1 MDMMYI
7 VNYGYHSGSYSTVFS
22 SSSLSIFNNG
32 GFYTWGKFST
42 SDNQSTVSG
51 SSITY
56 TVAFSTNGA
65 NTWTTPQTIVNG
77 TLLNSNTP
85 YMQYNEYFTRTVSTA
100 TPIDYSASF
109 NVNYSPPLLSL
120 TSTNSWTGGNTF
132 TGSVTASSMTVTN
145 VSISSGVTF
154 SDGSRQT
161 TAYYV
166 LFSSFIFVDAGYS
179 GGNSLTFV
187 TLPGAAGRWITFTTN
202 GGTRILFGANLQT
215 NDNTLAVTTY
225 DIFIDGVEQNVP
237 MFGGRDSGTNFL
249 EHSDTGMSS
258 ILNSGS
264 HTVDIRMKVDNV
276 TYVSYII
283 FYYLWVKEIQ

>member
-1 MDMMYI
+1 MKKLLYLI
-7 VNYGYHSGSYSTVFS
+7 FLLPSYCFCAPQPFFAGT
-22 SSSLSIFNNG
+22 
-32 GFYTWGKFST
+32 
-42 SDNQSTVSG
+42 
-51 SSITY
+51 
-56 TVAFSTNGA
+56 AA
-65 NTWTTPQTIVNG
+65 NALHANIADGLTAG
-77 TLLNSNTP
+77 T
-85 YMQYNEYFTRTVSTA
+85 TA
-100 TPIDYSASF
+100 T
-109 NVNYSPPLLSL
+109 
-120 TSTNSWTGGNTF
+120 F
-132 TGSVTASSMTVTN
+132 TTLG
-145 VSISSGVTF
+145 F
-154 SDGSRQT
+154 PDGSRQT
-161 TAYYV
+161 TAYHV

-179 GGNSLTFV
+179 GGNSSTFV